1 MIDAPRPALSIPNLA
16 LPPSGRMLVDSEY
29 LLEELMRETQAL
41 EAAHAGGSTPTPPV
55 SGSPLVAAGGFGQGR
70 REMGFAHV
78 RLTGIM
84 RSSSAAYVVDAL
96 NEAYA
101 DPTVSGI
108 LFDVNTGGGEVT
120 AASMIDSTITDRNKP
135 VVGLLH
141 LACSGGM
148 LASKNCDELVAA
160 GRYARVG
167 SIGVMMTL
175 PKWMRNVYGEYFTDV
190 YADTSED
197 KNNAFR
203 EWIKTGETDAFK
215 AELNALDK
223 IFMEEMTAARPL
235 NKKTAAD
242 TLAGGVWLAEEAKA
256 RGLVDSIG
264 TLNYALN
271 RLASYA
277 ANNPQ

>member
-1 MIDAPRPALSIPNLA
+1 
-16 LPPSGRMLVDSEY
+16 MLVDSEY

-55 SGSPLVAAGGFGQGR
+55 SGSPLVAAGGFGSSRQEAMTFSHIRLQG
-70 REMGFAHV
+70 
-78 RLTGIM
+78 LM
-84 RSSSAAYVVDAL
+84 RSWSAGYVVDAL
-96 NEAYA
+96 NDAFN
-101 DPTVSGI
+101 DPSTSGV
-108 LFDVNTGGGEVT
+108 LLEVNTGGGEVT
-120 AASMIDSTITDRNKP
+120 AASMIRSAIQGRNKP
-135 VVGLLH
+135 VVTFAH
-141 LACSGGM
+141 LAASGGM
-148 LASKNCDELVAA
+148 MATMDSEEIVAA
-160 GRYARVG
+160 GRTARVG

-175 PKWMRNVYGEYFTDV
+175 PKWMRSFYGEHFTDV
-190 YADTSED
+190 YADTSPD
-197 KNNAFR
+197 KNQAYR
-203 EWIKTGETDAFK
+203 QWLKTGETEAFK
-215 AELNALDK
+215 ADLNALDQ